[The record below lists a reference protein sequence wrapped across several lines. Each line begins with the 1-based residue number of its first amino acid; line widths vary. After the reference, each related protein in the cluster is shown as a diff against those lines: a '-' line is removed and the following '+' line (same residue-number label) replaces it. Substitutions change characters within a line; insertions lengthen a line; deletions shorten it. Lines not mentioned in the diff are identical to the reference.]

1 MAKPGAGVVLVKLM
15 STLSSGEI
23 TRSLPSSLP
32 FTTVTLESVLVSVT
46 FFAVLFASSCALSAV
61 SLVL

>member
-32 FTTVTLESVLVSVT
+32 STTVTLERVFVSVT

-61 SLVL
+61 SLAW